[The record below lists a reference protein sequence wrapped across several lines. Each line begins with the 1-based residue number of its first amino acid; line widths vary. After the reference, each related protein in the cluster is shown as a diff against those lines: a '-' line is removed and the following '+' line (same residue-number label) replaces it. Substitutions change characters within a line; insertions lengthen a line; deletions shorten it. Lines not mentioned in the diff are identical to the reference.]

1 MVKSL
6 LATVG
11 GSTGLSGTGS
21 AGAAACAGSTTFG
34 RCDWTCDG
42 TGMVKSFFT
51 AVGSSM
57 DLSDAGST
65 DAEFAFGRATFALY
79 NKATYDRNGIAR
91 SLRAVVS
98 SIGFSGTES

>member
-21 AGAAACAGSTTFG
+21 TGAAACAGSTTFG

-42 TGMVKSFFT
+42 AGMVKSFFT
-51 AVGSSM
+51 AVGGSIG
-57 DLSDAGST
+57 LSGAGST
-65 DAEFAFGRATFALY
+65 GAEFAFGRAMVVRCDGA
-79 NKATYDRNGIAR
+79 NCEGDGIAR
-91 SLRAVVS
+91 YLRDDVN
-98 SIGFSGTES
+98 